1 MYREEDTMRFIPLQ
15 SVKKDAILHRQ
26 VYSEEG
32 QILLQKGM
40 KLTQKYI
47 ERLKDMKIN
56 GVYIDCNLSKNIE
69 MVDMIDDQL
78 RNKAV
83 QDVKKLFTFIE
94 NDKKISKEEQNKQI
108 QSIAHEIDLIV
119 DQILDH
125 EHTMLNL
132 VDLKLFDNYTFHH
145 CVNVAVIAIT
155 IGAALDMSKEKLYKL
170 GLAGILHDIGK
181 TFVPEEILNKKGQ
194 LNDEEWELMKDH
206 PFLGFKHIKENYP
219 SIPATS
225 LAGILSHHEKWNGTG
240 YPKGKKGKEIFEF
253 GRIIAIAD
261 VYDALTSDRPYRDG
275 LLPHTAVE
283 YIMAMAEDSFDFK
296 IVKKFLENIAP
307 YPLGTILKLS
317 DRRKGIVIKNTPNFG
332 LRPTISIIKDESNNI
347 IKENERITLDLKEH
361 NNITIEAVVDY

>member
-1 MYREEDTMRFIPLQ
+1 
-15 SVKKDAILHRQ
+15 VKEDAILHRQ
-26 VYSEEG
+26 VYSEDG

-40 KLTQKYI
+40 KLTKQYI

-69 MVDMIDDQL
+69 MVGIIDDRL

-83 QDVKKLFTFIE
+83 QDVKKLFTLVE
-94 NDKKISKEEQNKQI
+94 KDQNPSPKERNTQI
-108 QSIAHEIDLIV
+108 NSIATEIDLIV

-132 VDLKLFDNYTFHH
+132 VDLKLFDDYTFHH

-155 IGAALDMSKEKLYKL
+155 IGAALEMSKEKLYKL

-181 TFVPEEILNKKGQ
+181 TFVPEKILNKRGQ
-194 LNDEEWELMKDH
+194 LDDEEWKIMKDH

-225 LAGILSHHEKWNGTG
+225 LAGILYHHEKWDGTG
-240 YPKGKKGKEIFEF
+240 YPKGKKGEEIFEF

-283 YIMAMAEDSFDFK
+283 YIMGMAEDSFDLD
-296 IVKKFLENIAP
+296 IVKIFLRSIAP
-307 YPLGTILKLS
+307 YPLGTIMKLS
-317 DRRKGIVIKNTPNFG
+317 DGRKGIVIKNTPNFG
-332 LRPTISIIKDESNNI
+332 LRPTVSIIKDENDNVIEEENRVI
-347 IKENERITLDLKEH
+347 IDLKE
-361 NNITIEAVVDY
+361 NNNLTIKSVVDY